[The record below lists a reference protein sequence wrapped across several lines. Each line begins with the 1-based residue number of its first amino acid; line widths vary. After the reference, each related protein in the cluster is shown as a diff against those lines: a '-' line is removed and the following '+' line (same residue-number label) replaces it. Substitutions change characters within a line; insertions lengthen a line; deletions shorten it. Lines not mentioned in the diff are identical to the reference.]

1 MKRKLLLIFAVVLV
15 MTALCSCR
23 KNANNDSQ
31 NESTT
36 PVEAIPEN
44 EENGFSG
51 GLLEESDDVYVNNQ
65 ENTQPVEEPT
75 RQTMPENQEDANDAA
90 SGSGGIPYV
99 SGDSDLLEPP
109 ADSSAGVL

>member
-51 GLLEESDDVYVNNQ
+51 GLLEESDDVYADNQ
-65 ENTQPVEEPT
+65 ENTQPAEEPT
-75 RQTMPENQEDANDAA
+75 QQTMPEQQGEATDTT
-90 SGSGGIPYV
+90 SGTSGIPFV